1 MSERER
7 PKSDPPR
14 RRRRRGLVVLLSV
27 IVVVLLA
34 EAGLV
39 VAVFVPPSA
48 GERLE
53 SAATSARRAW
63 GGTEGEPG
71 VRTRS
76 AQAAERWFDAWI
88 VAPPGVGRRSR
99 RPSPEFTACV
109 DCHEDYA
116 TTRRFGVYM
125 NHPLHAEIG
134 VRCETCHPT
143 NPHPSPAA
151 SARGGVR
158 GGHAEVRQ
166 EDQCSY
172 CHPPGSLPHF
182 YQLGAPRDASVRCD
196 VCHPKDAF
204 DAAATEPLIDVGAFG
219 GQDAGASLLPR
230 RTCESCHDNGH
241 PVGWATTHGAYA
253 LGADCS
259 TCHTVTWCADRR
271 HAVTSVNPL
280 QPKPLP
286 SVGVRP

>member
-76 AQAAERWFDAWI
+76 AQAAERWFDAHRSAWRGPEEPQ
-88 VAPPGVGRRSR
+88 AEPGVHRVRRLPRGLRHHPAIRRVHEPSAARGDRRSVR
-99 RPSPEFTACV
+99 DPPP
-109 DCHEDYA
+109 HEPA
-116 TTRRFGVYM
+116 
-125 NHPLHAEIG
+125 PK
-134 VRCETCHPT
+134 
-143 NPHPSPAA
+143 PAA

-166 EDQCSY
+166 EDQCS
-172 CHPPGSLPHF
+172 
-182 YQLGAPRDASVRCD
+182 
-196 VCHPKDAF
+196 
-204 DAAATEPLIDVGAFG
+204 
-219 GQDAGASLLPR
+219 
-230 RTCESCHDNGH
+230 
-241 PVGWATTHGAYA
+241 
-253 LGADCS
+253 
-259 TCHTVTWCADRR
+259 
-271 HAVTSVNPL
+271 
-280 QPKPLP
+280 
-286 SVGVRP
+286 